1 MLKTEPASTAL
12 AVVHR
17 HIGSFKPKHWF
28 WVPLPSFLRW
38 RAVYRGYTCAMLSA
52 PSKYLSK
59 GHSWRLKATQSVALK
74 TDRMES
80 LCISA
85 QHFHWIPADT
95 VSSGMSGGCRG
106 GSAVSEE
113 SCWTAANDLA
123 ALTFLADAH
132 CALLSFQTFLRLHKR
147 SSKFRTDF
155 FFFIIVIISFFFHK
169 VTAEATTK
177 HCAMKPLTAAANQP
191 VLADTNSLALS
202 FWPPPTCPSFFS
214 TSIPLLYLVHQRT
227 FNCLA

>member
-1 MLKTEPASTAL
+1 MLETEPASTAS

-28 WVPLPSFLRW
+28 WVPLPSFPRW
-38 RAVYRGYTCAMLSA
+38 RAVYRGYTCAVLGA
-52 PSKYLSK
+52 PCKYLSK
-59 GHSWRLKATQSVALK
+59 GHSWRLMATQSVALK

-95 VSSGMSGGCRG
+95 SSSGMSGGCRG

-113 SCWTAANDLA
+113 RCWTAANDLA
-123 ALTFLADAH
+123 ALTFHADAH
-132 CALLSFQTFLRLHKR
+132 CALLSFQTFLRLHKAR
-147 SSKFRTDF
+147 NLGLIF
-155 FFFIIVIISFFFHK
+155 FFSLSSLFLFFFHK

-177 HCAMKPLTAAANQP
+177 HCAMKPLTAAALQP

-202 FWPPPTCPSFFS
+202 FWPPTTCPSFFS

-227 FNCLA
+227 YNCLA